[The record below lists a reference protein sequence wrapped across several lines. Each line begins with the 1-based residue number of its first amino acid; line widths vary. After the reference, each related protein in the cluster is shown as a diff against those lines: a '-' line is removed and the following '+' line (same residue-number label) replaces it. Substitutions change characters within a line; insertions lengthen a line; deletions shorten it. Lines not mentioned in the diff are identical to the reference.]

1 MHEYTLKKTKTEL
14 EAEFSRAI
22 QKFEREQM
30 ARSPNETRSHMIGD
44 MILVRLKGILS
55 PAELRMAESREGRSL
70 VKELRSQMF
79 ETSRP
84 ILEEIVRQVLGCNLI
99 SLHTDLSTR
108 TGERIIVFTLD
119 ATLS

>member
-1 MHEYTLKKTKTEL
+1 MHEYSLKKTKTEL

-30 ARSPNETRSHMIGD
+30 ARSPHETRSHLIGD
-44 MILVRLKGILS
+44 LILVRLKGILS

-70 VKELRSQMF
+70 VKEMRSQMF
-79 ETSRP
+79 EYSRP

-99 SLHTDLSTR
+99 SMHTDISTR
-108 TGERIIVFTLD
+108 TGERILVFTLD
-119 ATLS
+119 ATVN